1 MFANEEP
8 NAMAERQDFDA
19 AEFADDLATMTD
31 HELFALMQTLEEESE
46 DVAVEARETSDVF
59 AKIALVETAIEDR
72 FPGQLLAPYKEWQQ
86 RRTTV

>member
-1 MFANEEP
+1 
-8 NAMAERQDFDA
+8 MAERQDFDA
-19 AEFADDLATMTD
+19 GDFADDLATMTD
-31 HELFALMQTLEEESE
+31 EELFALMRTLEAESE
-46 DVAVEARETSDVF
+46 DIGTEARETTDVF